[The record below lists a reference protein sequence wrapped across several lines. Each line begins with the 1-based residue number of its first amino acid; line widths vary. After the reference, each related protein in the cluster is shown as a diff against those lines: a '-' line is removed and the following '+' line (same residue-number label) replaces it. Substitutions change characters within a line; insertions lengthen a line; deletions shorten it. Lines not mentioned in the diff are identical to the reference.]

1 MNYEEIFEEAESI
14 IAQRGQGYGDARTLH
29 QAMADRWTGVI
40 GLQRL
45 GGTSLSAYEAAR
57 MMAELKAARLDVSHS
72 DDSLLDQINYLV
84 IALAIKRSE
93 SSINSHA
100 SASNVR

>member
-1 MNYEEIFEEAESI
+1 MNYQEIFKEAEGI
-14 IAQRGQGYGDARTLH
+14 ITQREQGYGDARTLH
-29 QAMADRWTGVI
+29 KAMADRWTGVI

-84 IALAIKRSE
+84 IALAIKRASRGD
-93 SSINSHA
+93 NSQT
-100 SASNVR
+100 SANKVR

>member
-1 MNYEEIFEEAESI
+1 MNFEEIFEEAEGI
-14 IAQRGQGYGDARTLH
+14 ITQRGEGYGDARTMH
-29 QAMADRWTGVI
+29 QAMADRWTNVI

-45 GGTSLSAYEAAR
+45 GGTSLSAYEGAR

-93 SSINSHA
+93 RGINSQ
-100 SASNVR
+100 SNANKVR